1 MIVDDEENILKAIK
15 RLINHSKD
23 WHVEAYSNPEQ
34 ALAKA
39 MEKSFDLYLS
49 DYKMP
54 DIDGVTFLTAV
65 KNIQPDS
72 MRIILSGYTDLD
84 ALMGAINQ
92 AEIFRFITKPW
103 NDEYLLNSLEQALK
117 YRSVLLENQQLADQ
131 VRQQQKLLNEHNRIF
146 EKYKVKHPEIFN
158 IEWNDDGSIYID
170 DDSD

>member
-65 KNIQPDS
+65 K
-72 MRIILSGYTDLD
+72 
-84 ALMGAINQ
+84 
-92 AEIFRFITKPW
+92 
-103 NDEYLLNSLEQALK
+103 
-117 YRSVLLENQQLADQ
+117 
-131 VRQQQKLLNEHNRIF
+131 
-146 EKYKVKHPEIFN
+146 IFN
-158 IEWNDDGSIYID
+158 QIPCESYLAVIQIWMR
-170 DDSD
+170 